1 MHRGADFKSLR
12 LWAVSA
18 PWAERASC
26 LGQRVVAWAWLRVFV
41 AWSNPNFRVCQ
52 HHSPSSPIIMF
63 CLFLPSWPPRPST
76 KLFGGHQQPLE
87 VTTQL
92 RLANF
97 GWTVRGI
104 LGPVESYKQR
114 HDKHGI
120 CCTYPSTIGITKV
133 WVWVPIWRDESGS
146 WQCLTLSELQQG
158 SWLFQNCNIL
168 IVTASKPLCGPN
180 NPNPNQQSSPMC
192 AG

>member
-63 CLFLPSWPPRPST
+63 CLFLPSWHPRPST

-104 LGPVESYKQR
+104 LGPVESCKQR
-114 HDKHGI
+114 HGNTMKDMEYVAPTHLWLDLQRFECQFEGM
-120 CCTYPSTIGITKV
+120 KV
-133 WVWVPIWRDESGS
+133 EVD
-146 WQCLTLSELQQG
+146 
-158 SWLFQNCNIL
+158 N
-168 IVTASKPLCGPN
+168 A
-180 NPNPNQQSSPMC
+180 
-192 AG
+192 